1 MTSTIIK
8 TDGTRHDVVPR
19 NKTDFQCD
27 ELQEIVG
34 GYFEI
39 LPLSKSQIMVVNE
52 EGKIHG
58 KPYNHLATLCAYM
71 AGIRDVIVGN
81 VLVCDI
87 NMVK

>member
-1 MTSTIIK
+1 MKSTIIK
-8 TDGTRHDVVPR
+8 TDGTRIETMPR
-19 NKTDFQCD
+19 NKRDFQCD
-27 ELQEIVG
+27 ELQEIVE

-39 LPLSKSQIMVVNE
+39 LPLSRSQIMVVNE

-71 AGIRDVIVGN
+71 AGIKDVIVGN

-87 NMVK
+87 DMVR